1 MHQVGKDKGL
11 LGLESAGNDILG
23 VLARELDALLQLQ
36 VGLEQELFVIYRNTR
51 HKTCFRLVIDRILLS
66 AFAK

>member
-23 VLARELDALLQLQ
+23 VLARKLDAILQLQ
-36 VGLEQELFVIYRNTR
+36 VGLE
-51 HKTCFRLVIDRILLS
+51 
-66 AFAK
+66 